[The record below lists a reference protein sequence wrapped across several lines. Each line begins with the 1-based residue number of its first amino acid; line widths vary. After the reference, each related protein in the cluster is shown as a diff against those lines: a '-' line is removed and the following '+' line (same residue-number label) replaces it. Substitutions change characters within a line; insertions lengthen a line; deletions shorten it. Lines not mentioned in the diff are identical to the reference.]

1 MKLYLKNN
9 LYWLIPFPLLVNFI
23 YNLYSSSNYLSTIN
37 VSLYEITSLILAVSL
52 FIFVGFLISDTLNLK
67 SISLGFVYFI
77 CSFFIFDNIFLFLNK
92 NLSFSSSFYFVLTIW
107 VFVFL
112 LYKKYKETSVLIIF
126 YLLQQI
132 LNKQLIT
139 KLFLNLNINGDVE
152 AVWYPTVKNIYEN
165 NYFFSLINSPEQ
177 GYGQLIPHIQAS
189 TYKALF
195 NIEIYN
201 FALPTS
207 RLFFIMTIVFLYELG
222 LKPKSKI
229 MLMVTYAVLVLNN
242 TFWSYLFLDSLMA
255 EAISSYLFIVL
266 TTYIYKYAVK
276 NKFHEKLNLYGLF
289 FVYGFLYL
297 SKQFF
302 SLFVLLVVLYS
313 LFFTDH
319 FKKSIWG
326 LLCIFLNLLN
336 YNTLLD
342 DVRLDSHL
350 SQIDLVDTIFDLIL
364 FRDLKLLNL
373 QTISENIFVDKP
385 LTYTLA
391 VFFSFI
397 IYKILLKQTIDEWFL
412 NPMLIFSI
420 LNFTFIIL
428 LYISAWREMEMES
441 PVRFIVAFI
450 LLKLIFI
457 FREIDELS
465 ENQN

>member
-23 YNLYSSSNYLSTIN
+23 YNLYSSSNYLSAIN
-37 VSLYEITSLILAVSL
+37 VSLYEIASLILAVSF

-77 CSFFIFDNIFLFLNK
+77 CSFFIFDNIFLFSNK

-126 YLLQQI
+126 YLLQQV

-139 KLFLNLNINGDVE
+139 KLILNLNINGDVE

-195 NIEIYN
+195 NIEVYN

-207 RLFFIMTIVFLYELG
+207 RLFFIMTLVFLYELG
-222 LKPKSKI
+222 LKPKSKA

-266 TTYIYKYAVK
+266 TTYIYKYVVK

-302 SLFVLLVVLYS
+302 SSFVLLVVLYS

-336 YNTLLD
+336 YNTMLD
-342 DVRLDSHL
+342 GVRLDSHL

-373 QTISENIFVDKP
+373 QTIFENIFVDKP
-385 LTYTLA
+385 LTYTLV

-397 IYKILLKQTIDEWFL
+397 IYKILLKQTTDERFL

-457 FREIDELS
+457 FREIEELS
-465 ENQN
+465 ENQK